1 MVTLKDIAAEAGV
14 SITTVSNVVHNRK
27 SRVSEKKVAKIWE
40 IIEREHY
47 VPSMSARSLAN
58 DQSAIIAMVTYITPR
73 TTGSTVS
80 DPFMS
85 SVAASVEQRT
95 REAGYYLMLRSA
107 ESVAAL
113 EGLIHSWRLSG
124 LIMTGLFQDSF
135 FDAVA
140 KLGIPVVLI
149 DSYVDDPNICCV
161 GLEDEKGGY
170 LATKHLLENGHRV
183 IAFASPPI
191 SPAGVIELRLQ
202 GYRRALAEYGVPYYP
217 NVTMGW
223 DPSPRYVEQTPEG
236 IKNYLVTYTIGNN
249 TPENFREAL
258 QRTKDR
264 LLADPNGPRIL
275 NINSWNEWTEGSYI
289 EPDSIHG
296 TGYLEAIK
304 AVFGQAAPT
313 AAE

>member
-161 GLEDEKGGY
+161 GLE
-170 LATKHLLENGHRV
+170 LSLIHL
-183 IAFASPPI
+183 
-191 SPAGVIELRLQ
+191 
-202 GYRRALAEYGVPYYP
+202 
-217 NVTMGW
+217 
-223 DPSPRYVEQTPEG
+223 
-236 IKNYLVTYTIGNN
+236 
-249 TPENFREAL
+249 
-258 QRTKDR
+258 
-264 LLADPNGPRIL
+264 
-275 NINSWNEWTEGSYI
+275 
-289 EPDSIHG
+289 
-296 TGYLEAIK
+296 
-304 AVFGQAAPT
+304 
-313 AAE
+313 

>member
-113 EGLIHSWRLSG
+113 EGLIDLVQQAG
-124 LIMTGLFQDSF
+124 ATVVGAGIAVEKAFQPGGERIR
-135 FDAVA
+135 A
-140 KLGIPVVLI
+140 KGVRVE
-149 DSYVDDPNICCV
+149 S
-161 GLEDEKGGY
+161 
-170 LATKHLLENGHRV
+170 LARV
-183 IAFASPPI
+183 K
-191 SPAGVIELRLQ
+191 E
-202 GYRRALAEYGVPYYP
+202 
-217 NVTMGW
+217 MH
-223 DPSPRYVEQTPEG
+223 EG
-236 IKNYLVTYTIGNN
+236 EI
-249 TPENFREAL
+249 
-258 QRTKDR
+258 
-264 LLADPNGPRIL
+264 
-275 NINSWNEWTEGSYI
+275 
-289 EPDSIHG
+289 
-296 TGYLEAIK
+296 
-304 AVFGQAAPT
+304 VFC
-313 AAE
+313 

>member
-113 EGLIHSWRLSG
+113 EGLPPRLG
-124 LIMTGLFQDSF
+124 GIRRAVRPGACLFAGNFRAGGQEAGASAQHASRNHGDF
-135 FDAVA
+135 RF
-140 KLGIPVVLI
+140 
-149 DSYVDDPNICCV
+149 
-161 GLEDEKGGY
+161 GGY
-170 LATKHLLENGHRV
+170 SGGRHHVRSARV
-183 IAFASPPI
+183 R
-191 SPAGVIELRLQ
+191 G
-202 GYRRALAEYGVPYYP
+202 
-217 NVTMGW
+217 
-223 DPSPRYVEQTPEG
+223 
-236 IKNYLVTYTIGNN
+236 KC
-249 TPENFREAL
+249 
-258 QRTKDR
+258 
-264 LLADPNGPRIL
+264 
-275 NINSWNEWTEGSYI
+275 
-289 EPDSIHG
+289 
-296 TGYLEAIK
+296 
-304 AVFGQAAPT
+304 AAR
-313 AAE
+313 

>member
-1 MVTLKDIAAEAGV
+1 
-14 SITTVSNVVHNRK
+14 
-27 SRVSEKKVAKIWE
+27 
-40 IIEREHY
+40 
-47 VPSMSARSLAN
+47 MSARSLAN

-202 GYRRALAEYGVPYYP
+202 GYRRALAEYGVPYDRRLSLRRKFP
-217 NVTMGW
+217 CRRARSWGISSARVPKSRGF
-223 DPSPRYVEQTPEG
+223 SPR
-236 IKNYLVTYTIGNN
+236 
-249 TPENFREAL
+249 
-258 QRTKDR
+258 
-264 LLADPNGPRIL
+264 RIFWRRA
-275 NINSWNEWTEGSYI
+275 SCPGCMSA
-289 EPDSIHG
+289 G
-296 TGYLEAIK
+296 
-304 AVFGQAAPT
+304 
-313 AAE
+313 

>member
-73 TTGSTVS
+73 TTG
-80 DPFMS
+80 
-85 SVAASVEQRT
+85 SVEQRT

-202 GYRRALAEYGVPYYP
+202 GYRRALAEYGVP
-217 NVTMGW
+217 
-223 DPSPRYVEQTPEG
+223 
-236 IKNYLVTYTIGNN
+236 
-249 TPENFREAL
+249 
-258 QRTKDR
+258 
-264 LLADPNGPRIL
+264 
-275 NINSWNEWTEGSYI
+275 
-289 EPDSIHG
+289 
-296 TGYLEAIK
+296 
-304 AVFGQAAPT
+304 
-313 AAE
+313 

>member
-85 SVAASVEQRT
+85 
-95 REAGYYLMLRSA
+95 
-107 ESVAAL
+107 SVAAL

-202 GYRRALAEYGVPYYP
+202 GYRRALAEYGVPY
-217 NVTMGW
+217 
-223 DPSPRYVEQTPEG
+223 DPALVFTQEISVQEGKKLGHQLSTRPEITGIFASADILAAGIMSGLHECGVSVPRDKSIVGFDDHYISQLAIPGLTTIHQDSEKKGTLATEMILAQLRKEEIAQKKVILPVHLVERG
-236 IKNYLVTYTIGNN
+236 SVRNIK
-249 TPENFREAL
+249 E
-258 QRTKDR
+258 
-264 LLADPNGPRIL
+264 
-275 NINSWNEWTEGSYI
+275 
-289 EPDSIHG
+289 
-296 TGYLEAIK
+296 
-304 AVFGQAAPT
+304 
-313 AAE
+313 

>member
-113 EGLIHSWRLSG
+113 EGLK
-124 LIMTGLFQDSF
+124 
-135 FDAVA
+135 A
-140 KLGIPVVLI
+140 KL
-149 DSYVDDPNICCV
+149 
-161 GLEDEKGGY
+161 
-170 LATKHLLENGHRV
+170 
-183 IAFASPPI
+183 
-191 SPAGVIELRLQ
+191 
-202 GYRRALAEYGVPYYP
+202 
-217 NVTMGW
+217 
-223 DPSPRYVEQTPEG
+223 EG
-236 IKNYLVTYTIGNN
+236 K
-249 TPENFREAL
+249 E
-258 QRTKDR
+258 
-264 LLADPNGPRIL
+264 
-275 NINSWNEWTEGSYI
+275 
-289 EPDSIHG
+289 
-296 TGYLEAIK
+296 
-304 AVFGQAAPT
+304 
-313 AAE
+313 

>member
-191 SPAGVIELRLQ
+191 SPRALSNYACRATAAPWRNTACRTTRRLSLRRKFPC
-202 GYRRALAEYGVPYYP
+202 RRARSWGINSAHVPKSR
-217 NVTMGW
+217 GF
-223 DPSPRYVEQTPEG
+223 SPR
-236 IKNYLVTYTIGNN
+236 
-249 TPENFREAL
+249 
-258 QRTKDR
+258 
-264 LLADPNGPRIL
+264 RIFWRRA
-275 NINSWNEWTEGSYI
+275 SCPGCMSA
-289 EPDSIHG
+289 G
-296 TGYLEAIK
+296 
-304 AVFGQAAPT
+304 
-313 AAE
+313 